1 MINGSRLTRL
11 FPYKKFIKHFPVTIA
26 VSALMLFS
34 ANHVMA
40 DAAADSIRVTLTEGT
55 NMATDLSP
63 DKKLIAVDIQGTIW
77 SIPIAGGDA
86 KALTDGMGDDRQP
99 RWSPDGSRI
108 AFQSFRDGYY
118 HIWAINKDG
127 SGLTQLTFGV
137 FDEREPEWSPDGKFL
152 VFSSDRGGNY
162 DIWKMNLT
170 TREMIQLT
178 TDPANDYF
186 PAYASDGGKIAFVS
200 ERIAAPG
207 IYILNT
213 DGTQKLVVK
222 NAAKL
227 AGPSFNPDGT
237 HILFN
242 TFTGAYSNLE
252 DVEVST
258 GHATALT
265 LPGEDVF
272 PFRASWISP
281 QEYLYSA
288 DGKIKRVKVGEKT
301 GQVIAFRAI
310 ATVTKASYT
319 RKTYDFN
326 SGKPKT
332 VKGIKGLKVS
342 PDGKSFV
349 FSALGDLWI
358 LQKGTTTPK
367 QLTKDAFLDADP
379 TFSPDGNTIAFLT
392 DRSGAMNLWLHDV
405 KTGKQTQLAKTEYD
419 INYPI
424 FSPDGTKI
432 AFYQADSKNSWGR
445 GTLQTIEVK
454 SGKIEK
460 IHESLFVPSQ
470 PSWSADGKTIALSGL
485 EVYSTR
491 YREGINKILL
501 VSLDK
506 RPDRFV
512 SPVAERSLGMR
523 AKNGPAWSPDGKM
536 MAYVQDGLL
545 WIIAVDPSGTI
556 VGPPRGLT
564 HELSE
569 VPSWTGDSK
578 TLVYMATDTIKTI
591 RISDGKVESIP
602 MNFKWDYKQPKETI
616 VIHAGKVFDGSNNEY
631 VKNVDI
637 IIEGNRIK
645 EILPH
650 KAGRVGK
657 LVDASDKTIIPGL
670 FEMHTHQH
678 AMGGAKLGR
687 LWLSYGITS
696 LRETGADPY
705 DALERKE
712 SWDAGT
718 LTGPR
723 EFFTGGLTDGSRIY
737 YGLANSVHSTAQLD
751 LELERASR
759 LGYDMIKTYVRMPD
773 ILQQR
778 ITNYAHKIGIP
789 VSSHEIFPAMR
800 YGVDAVEHI
809 GGTSRRGYS
818 PKISQMNFT
827 YQDVTELLV
836 KSQMNITPT
845 ASLQGGFYAI
855 AAKNPDYY
863 ENRQF
868 KVFYSEEFRKG
879 LKDGAAQIEKMIPG
893 YLTNFGTIQK
903 TVKNLLASGARVTA
917 GTDSPFVPYAMSL
930 HSELQ
935 CWVDGGISPFETLRS
950 ATLWSAEAVG
960 VSKDLGTIEKGKL
973 ADLVIVDGD
982 PLLKIEDAWNV
993 KHVMKNGILFSL
1005 EDLVKQP

>member
-1 MINGSRLTRL
+1 MVKAARLPRSFSNKKYISRFLAFTVL
-11 FPYKKFIKHFPVTIA
+11 SGALIFNSNQ
-26 VSALMLFS
+26 VSA
-34 ANHVMA
+34 AV
-40 DAAADSIRVTLTEGT
+40 AADSIKVTLTEGT
-55 NMATDLSP
+55 NMSTDLSP

-99 RWSPDGSRI
+99 RWSPDGSRV

-118 HIWAINKDG
+118 HIWAVNKDG

-152 VFSSDRGGNY
+152 VYSSDRGGNY
-162 DIWKMNLT
+162 DIWKMDLS
-170 TREMIQLT
+170 TRDMTQLT
-178 TDPANDYF
+178 NDPANDYF
-186 PAYASDGGKIAFVS
+186 PAYANDGSKITFVS
-200 ERIAAPG
+200 ERKTAPG
-207 IYILNT
+207 IYLLNA
-213 DGTQKLVVK
+213 DGSQKLVVK

-237 HILFN
+237 HIYFN
-242 TFTGAYSNLE
+242 VFTGGFSSLE

-258 GHATALT
+258 GIANTLT
-265 LPGEDVF
+265 PKLEDVF
-272 PFRASWISP
+272 PFRTSWISA

-301 GQVIAFRAI
+301 SQAVPFKAI
-310 ATVTKASYT
+310 VTVTKASYT

-332 VKGIKGLKVS
+332 VKGIKGLNVS

-367 QLTKDAFLDADP
+367 QLTKDAFLEADP
-379 TFSPDGNTIAFLT
+379 TWSPDGNTIAFLT

-419 INYPI
+419 INYPV

-470 PSWSADGKTIALSGL
+470 PSWSADSKTIALSGL

-506 RPDRFV
+506 KPDRFV

-523 AKNGPAWSPDGKM
+523 AKNGPAWSPDGKS

-569 VPSWTGDSK
+569 VPSWTADSK
-578 TLVYMATDTIKTI
+578 TLVYMATDTIKQI
-591 RISDGKVESIP
+591 RVSDGAVESIP

-616 VIHAGKVFDGSNNEY
+616 VIHAGKVFDGRNKEY

-678 AMGGAKLGR
+678 AMAGAKLGR

-737 YGLANSVHSTAQLD
+737 YGLANSIHSTAQLD

-759 LGYDMIKTYVRMPD
+759 LGYDMMKTYVRMPD

-778 ITNYAHKIGIP
+778 VTNYAHKIGIP

-845 ASLQGGFYAI
+845 ASLQGGFYAM
-855 AAKNPDYY
+855 AAKDPNYY
-863 ENRQF
+863 ENKQF

-879 LKDGAAQIEKMIPG
+879 LKDGASQIEKMLPG
-893 YLTNFGTIQK
+893 YLANFGTIQK
-903 TVKNLLASGARVTA
+903 TVKNLIASGARVTA
-917 GTDSPFVPYAMSL
+917 GTDSPFIPYAMSL

-982 PLLKIEDAWNV
+982 PLVKIEDAWNV

-1005 EDLVKQP
+1005 EDLLKQP